1 MRFSLSTRIFL
12 GFAVVVACFGATAL
26 YGAAAVATLRHEL
39 RLLRSRAL
47 PLLGTLRDNG
57 LELRGFDEAL
67 ARAAPHDMEWV
78 SRFVPNARPYQ
89 RLDKILG
96 QIESLRSSD
105 RPPRLARVLI
115 TPPEPLPAVGAVLV
129 VARVA
134 NDAAMRI
141 GRGPELLAMLPD
153 PVTPANDAAAFD
165 QLVGG
170 MQRAVAD
177 KRYDDAARLVVEI
190 RRIVRRVHGA
200 IGRSEAQLDAALQ
213 ERFAA
218 AERSEGQLVV
228 VIIVTSAVALGVSIV
243 VLLLMLATL
252 RPMAAL
258 ADVVR
263 RFAGGDRTARA
274 ELTGAAEI
282 RTLAEETNRMA
293 DALAAREQQI
303 SIAREELARAEQF
316 ATVGQLAARMAH
328 EVRNPLSSI
337 GLNAEMLGDELR
349 AGSNSDPEEAA
360 ALLAAIGAEIERLRD
375 VTERYL
381 ERARPPVEGHER
393 IDIGELIGRVVDFAA
408 IELGQRQVRVRID
421 AAMGCEVEG
430 QEGPLRQAVWNLLRN
445 AWEAMPEG
453 GEVRVDVRATSDDEG
468 RAVVRV
474 GVEDEGPG
482 IDPAVR
488 ERVFEP
494 FFTTKATGTGV
505 GLAVVRETIRSHG
518 GAVRVCQSS
527 SGRGA
532 RFELELPAKT

>member
-78 SRFVPNARPYQ
+78 ARFVPNARPYQ

-96 QIESLRSSD
+96 QIASLRASD

-115 TPPEPLPAVGAVLV
+115 TPPEPLPAVGAVL
-129 VARVA
+129 ATTRVA

-141 GRGPELLAMLPD
+141 GRGQELMAMLPD
-153 PVTPANDAAAFD
+153 PVTPAQDAAAFD

-190 RRIVRRVHGA
+190 RRIVRRVHSA

-218 AERSEGQLVV
+218 AEQIEGQLVV
-228 VIIVTSAVALGVSIV
+228 VIVVTSGVALGVSVV

-263 RFAGGDRTARA
+263 RFASGDRSARA

-349 AGSNSDPEEAA
+349 AGSKSDPEEAA

-381 ERARPPVEGHER
+381 ERARPPAEGHER
-393 IDIGELIGRVVDFAA
+393 VDLGELIGRVVDFAA

-421 AAMGCEVEG
+421 AAMGCVVEG
-430 QEGPLRQAVWNLLRN
+430 QEGPLRQAIWNLLRN
-445 AWEAMPEG
+445 AWEAMPQG
-453 GEVRVDVRATSDDEG
+453 GEVRVDVRAATDQEA
-468 RAVVRV
+468 RAVIRV

-482 IDPAVR
+482 IDPAVGD
-488 ERVFEP
+488 RVFEP

-505 GLAVVRETIRSHG
+505 GLAVVRETVRSHG
-518 GAVRVCQSS
+518 GTIRVGTAR

-532 RFELELPAKT
+532 RFELDLPATA

>member
-316 ATVGQLAARMAH
+316 ATVGQLAAQMAH

>member
-474 GVEDEGPG
+474 CVEDEGPG

-494 FFTTKATGTGV
+494 FFTTKATGDRRR
-505 GLAVVRETIRSHG
+505 LG
-518 GAVRVCQSS
+518 GSARDDSQPWR
-527 SGRGA
+527 RGA
-532 RFELELPAKT
+532 RLPIVVRARRAL